1 MRTFIHA
8 IRKAQVLSWF
18 IITVSAFVYACNTSN
33 GNVGGG
39 QPLQA
44 LPVVQLSE
52 RPTTVYEEY
61 SASLEGTRDIEIRP
75 LVEGYI
81 EKIYVDEG
89 AYVKIGQPLFKIN
102 DRIYVEELN
111 NAKAALSVA
120 RANLSNAQINVA
132 RLTPLVQNNVVSDVQ
147 LKTAQAGYESAYA
160 SVTQAEANVRHAE
173 TNLGYTLIKAT
184 SNGYVGRIP
193 LKSGSLVGMQTAEPL
208 TVLSEIKDI
217 YAYFS
222 LSEANFLQFKNNYP
236 GRTIEEK
243 IKQFPPVELMLADNT
258 VYPHKGKVQSISG
271 QFNNTT
277 GSISLRATFPNEGGL
292 LRSGNTGRI
301 RVPRAFTSALL
312 VPQESTYELQ
322 DKVFVFVLSDSDKV
336 ASVPISIAGK
346 SGNFYI
352 VNKGVKAGDKIV
364 YSGLDRL
371 REGMLIQPQPLALD
385 SILNSKSF

>member
-1 MRTFIHA
+1 MRAFIHA

-44 LPVVQLSE
+44 LPVIQLSE
-52 RPTTVYEEY
+52 RPTITYEEY
-61 SASLEGTRDIEIRP
+61 SASLEGTKDIEIRP

-81 EKIYVDEG
+81 EKIFVDEG
-89 AYVKIGQPLFKIN
+89 AYVRTGQPLFKIN
-102 DRIYVEELN
+102 DRIYTEELN

-120 RANLSNAQINVA
+120 HANLSNAQINIA
-132 RLTPLVQNNVVSDVQ
+132 RLTPLVQNNIVSEVQ
-147 LKTAQAGYESAYA
+147 LKTAQAGYQSAYA
-160 SVTQAEANVRHAE
+160 SVTQAEANVRHAQ

-184 SNGYVGRIP
+184 TNGYVGRIP
-193 LKSGSLVGMQTAEPL
+193 LKSGSLVGMQTIEPL

-222 LSEANFLQFKNNYP
+222 LSEANFLQFKNTYP
-236 GRTIEEK
+236 GSTIEEK
-243 IKQFPPVELMLADNT
+243 IKQFPPVELLLADNSI
-258 VYPHKGKVQSISG
+258 YAHKGKVQTISG
-271 QFNNTT
+271 QFNNTK
-277 GSISLRATFPNEGGL
+277 GSISLRASFPNEGGL

-301 RVPRAFTSALL
+301 RVPRAFSSALL

-336 ASVPISIAGK
+336 ASVPISISGR